1 MGRLRRVN
9 GIMRAAH
16 VFGRMPLAQVSAAL
30 LRGAG
35 VSLDEAAVAAAL
47 TLLEP
52 FKDVAAD
59 EARAALAALDGSPSR
74 HKVTIDQLERVEAI
88 RADFGEDFEWF
99 ALYDSC
105 YTARHG
111 SFEYRLCPFDTFS
124 QDGRSLGKYTG
135 WAQQGAGDARE
146 RTMEMMFANGESCGA
161 TPRSARVSFTCG
173 EEDKLLTVEE
183 PSTCT
188 YTATFRTPSACS
200 TELVRKLHLEL
211 AAAAAGQGLPYEPDQ
226 TVKTVLGL

>member
-1 MGRLRRVN
+1 MSSPGRVVN
-9 GIMRAAH
+9 GGSQCRLVRAAH
-16 VFGRMPLAQVSAAL
+16 VLGRMPLAQVSAAL

-59 EARAALAALDGSPSR
+59 DARAACAALEGTPSR
-74 HKVTIDQLERVEAI
+74 HQETVDQLERIEAI

-111 SFEYRLCPFDTFS
+111 SFEYRLCPP
-124 QDGRSLGKYTG
+124 
-135 WAQQGAGDARE
+135 A
-146 RTMEMMFANGESCGA
+146 
-161 TPRSARVSFTCG
+161 PRVSGAQCPTIG
-173 EEDKLLTVEE
+173 
-183 PSTCT
+183 
-188 YTATFRTPSACS
+188 A
-200 TELVRKLHLEL
+200 
-211 AAAAAGQGLPYEPDQ
+211 
-226 TVKTVLGL
+226 

>member
-1 MGRLRRVN
+1 
-9 GIMRAAH
+9 
-16 VFGRMPLAQVSAAL
+16 MPLAQVSAAL

-59 EARAALAALDGSPSR
+59 DARAACAALEGTPSR
-74 HKVTIDQLERVEAI
+74 HQETVDQLERIEAI

-111 SFEYRLCPFDTFS
+111 SFEYRLCPFDTFT
-124 QDGRSLGKYTG
+124 QDGRSLGKYVG
-135 WAQQGAGDARE
+135 WAQRDATDDRSGGAGDGRE
-146 RTMEMMFANGESCGA
+146 RTMEMLFANGEASGCGA
-161 TPRSARVSFTCG
+161 TPRAARVSFTCG
-173 EEDKLLTVEE
+173 EEDELLTVEE

-200 TELVRKLHLEL
+200 TDGVRKLHLEL